1 MADIQFSG
9 LVSGLDTGALIDGL
23 VGLERGTINLLAAKK
38 VKFQSQDV
46 ALSLLSGS
54 LAGVK
59 TSAQALS
66 LSIDFDQKT
75 VTSSDTGVLTVSTDS
90 TAQAGS
96 HNVVVTTLAKAKSLQ
111 SSTQTSSTAEVGTG
125 TLTVLS

>member
-1 MADIQFSG
+1 MALIQFTG

-23 VGLERGTINLLAAKK
+23 VALERGTINLLAARK
-38 VKFQSQDV
+38 VDFESQDV
-46 ALSLLSGS
+46 SLSLLSGS

-59 TSAQALS
+59 TSAQALA

-75 VTSSDTGVLTVSTDS
+75 VASSDTSVLTVSTDS

-96 HNVVVTTLAKAKSLQ
+96 YNVVVTSWPRRRVCNPPRRRVARWRL
-111 SSTQTSSTAEVGTG
+111 EPER
-125 TLTVLS
+125 